1 MAGDKRKRENAA
13 RSGAA
18 KPRRR
23 TGSPGSAGRPAG
35 RAGPT
40 PEIAAL
46 FPGGP
51 RYRHDGFTPERKKRF
66 LEVYAQTGCIRDGCR
81 AAGISDTTFY
91 RHYDKWPDFRSL
103 CEAAR
108 SQASGP
114 LELLAWER
122 GVTGIEEPIIHY
134 GKLVGT
140 RRKRSDAIFK
150 LILQASNPEKY
161 GRIGTGGETKTQIE
175 KRLRIEIEATVR
187 AEIAAAEPGI
197 EQVRD
202 EVLGRLE
209 AMRAQRERET
219 GRGD

>member
-1 MAGDKRKRENAA
+1 VGDRREQE
-13 RSGAA
+13 RQKGSGAA

-23 TGSPGSAGRPAG
+23 TGSASEAGRPAV

-40 PEIAAL
+40 PEIAPL
-46 FPGGP
+46 FSGGP
-51 RYRHDGFTPERKKRF
+51 RPRHDGFTAERKKRF
-66 LEVYAQTGCIRDGCR
+66 LETYAQSGCVRDGCR

-108 SQASGP
+108 SKASAHV
-114 LELLAWER
+114 ELYAWER

-134 GKLVGT
+134 GKQVGV

-175 KRLRIEIEATVR
+175 KRLRVEIEAEVR
-187 AEIAAAEPGI
+187 AEIAAAEPSI

-202 EVLGRLE
+202 EVLRRLE
-209 AMRAQRERET
+209 AIRTGRERDERG
-219 GRGD
+219 GR